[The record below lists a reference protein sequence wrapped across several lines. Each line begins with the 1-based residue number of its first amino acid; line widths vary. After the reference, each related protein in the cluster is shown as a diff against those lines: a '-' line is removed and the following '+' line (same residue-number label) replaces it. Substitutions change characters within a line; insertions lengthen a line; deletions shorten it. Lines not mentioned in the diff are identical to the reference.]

1 MYVTQWTN
9 YNLEKLHVTVAK
21 GGKTYVPKTRLRL
34 HLPLIGL
41 MGLKIVKNSEN

>member
-9 YNLEKLHVTVAK
+9 YNSEKLHVTVVK
-21 GGKTYVPKTRLRL
+21 GGKTYVPKTILPL

-41 MGLKIVKNSEN
+41 MGLKIVKNS